1 MQSPLGVILKKL
13 IFLSALLITSL
24 LLSSCSPVV
33 QGATAVSAF
42 ASVSY
47 DRRSAGEIID
57 DNTLYMQLGSI
68 IRDDQM
74 LESAHL
80 KFMVYNNAVLV
91 SGEVPSE
98 EAKAYLT
105 KRLKQN
111 APKMKQLINEAVVMP
126 SISYFSR
133 TKDNIITLQ
142 IETLFQNQ
150 EVFHPTHV
158 KVMTERQ
165 IVYLMGSVTKREAEH
180 ATNQAAKAKNVAKVV
195 KLFDYLNN
203 RPTDE
208 IEKENKKKAEAERKA
223 TLEAK
228 KAELEAAQK
237 ELQKQLDE
245 LYTN

>member
-1 MQSPLGVILKKL
+1 MKKL
-13 IFLSALLITSL
+13 IFLLALLITTL

-42 ASVSY
+42 ASVSN

-57 DNTLYMQLGSI
+57 DKSLHMQLGSI
-68 IRDDQM
+68 IRDDEM
-74 LESAHL
+74 LENAHL
-80 KFMVYNNAVLV
+80 KFMVYGKIAVV
-91 SGEVPSE
+91 AGEVPNE
-98 EAKAYLT
+98 EVKDYLAKQ
-105 KRLKQN
+105 LKQN
-111 APKMKQLINEAVVMP
+111 APIMKQLINEAAVMP
-126 SISYFSR
+126 SISLFSR
-133 TKDNIITLQ
+133 SKDNIITLQ

-195 KLFDYLNN
+195 KLFDYLSA
-203 RPTDE
+203 RPAEE
-208 IEKENKKKAEAERKA
+208 IERENKNKAEAERKA
-223 TLEAK
+223 ALEAK
-228 KAELEAAQK
+228 KTELEEAQK

>member
-1 MQSPLGVILKKL
+1 MKKL
-13 IFLSALLITSL
+13 IFLLALLITTL

-42 ASVSY
+42 ASVSN

-57 DNTLYMQLGSI
+57 DKSLHLKLVSI
-68 IRDDQM
+68 IQDDEM
-74 LESAHL
+74 LENAHL
-80 KFMVYNNAVLV
+80 KFMVYGKIAVV
-91 SGEVPSE
+91 AGEVPNE
-98 EAKAYLT
+98 EVKDYLAKQ
-105 KRLKQN
+105 LKQN
-111 APKMKQLINEAVVMP
+111 APIMKQLINEVAVMP
-126 SISYFSR
+126 SISLFSR
-133 TKDNIITLQ
+133 SKDNIITLQ

-150 EVFHPTHV
+150 EVFHPTHI

-180 ATNQAAKAKNVAKVV
+180 ATNQVAKAKNVAKVV
-195 KLFDYLNN
+195 KLFDYLKT
-203 RPTDE
+203 RPAEE

-223 TLEAK
+223 ALEAK
-228 KAELEAAQK
+228 KDELEATQK

>member
-1 MQSPLGVILKKL
+1 MKKL
-13 IFLSALLITSL
+13 IFLLALLITTL

-42 ASVSY
+42 ASVSN
-47 DRRSAGEIID
+47 DRRTAGAIID
-57 DNTLYMQLGSI
+57 DKSLHMKLGSI
-68 IRDDQM
+68 IRDDEM
-74 LESAHL
+74 LENAHL
-80 KFMVYNNAVLV
+80 KFMVYGKIAVV
-91 SGEVPSE
+91 AGEVPNE
-98 EAKAYLT
+98 EVKDYLAKQ
-105 KRLKQN
+105 LKQN
-111 APKMKQLINEAVVMP
+111 APIMKQLINEVAVMP
-126 SISYFSR
+126 SISLFSR
-133 TKDNIITLQ
+133 SKDNIITLQ

-180 ATNQAAKAKNVAKVV
+180 ATNQAAKAKNVDKVV
-195 KLFDYLNN
+195 KFFDYLSA
-203 RPTDE
+203 RPAE
-208 IEKENKKKAEAERKA
+208 EVERENKKKAEAERKA

-237 ELQKQLDE
+237 ELQKQLNE

>member
-1 MQSPLGVILKKL
+1 LKKL

-42 ASVSY
+42 ASVSN

-57 DNTLYMQLGSI
+57 DKSLHMELGSI

-91 SGEVPSE
+91 AGEVPSE
-98 EAKAYLT
+98 EAKAYLA

-111 APKMKQLINEAVVMP
+111 ALTMKQLINEAAVMP

-180 ATNQAAKAKNVAKVV
+180 ATNQAAKAKNVVKVV
-195 KLFDYLNN
+195 KLFDYLTS
-203 RPTDE
+203 RPAVE

-223 TLEAK
+223 ELEAK

-237 ELQKQLDE
+237 ELQQQLDE

>member
-1 MQSPLGVILKKL
+1 MFKKL
-13 IFLSALLITSL
+13 IFLLVILITPL
-24 LLSSCSPVV
+24 LLSSCSPIV

-42 ASVSY
+42 ASVSN

-57 DNTLYMQLGSI
+57 DKSLHMELGSI
-68 IRDDQM
+68 IRDDEM
-74 LESAHL
+74 LENAHL
-80 KFMVYNNAVLV
+80 KFMVYGKIAVV
-91 SGEVPSE
+91 AGEVPNE
-98 EAKAYLT
+98 EVKDYLAKQ
-105 KRLKQN
+105 LKQN
-111 APKMKQLINEAVVMP
+111 APIMKQLINEVAVMP
-126 SISYFSR
+126 SISLFSR
-133 TKDNIITLQ
+133 SKDNIITLQ

-195 KLFDYLNN
+195 KLFDYLSA
-203 RPTDE
+203 RPAEE
-208 IEKENKKKAEAERKA
+208 IERENKNKAEAERKA
-223 TLEAK
+223 ALEAK
-228 KAELEAAQK
+228 KTELEEAQK

>member
-1 MQSPLGVILKKL
+1 MKKL
-13 IFLSALLITSL
+13 IFLLALLITTL

-42 ASVSY
+42 ASVSN
-47 DRRSAGEIID
+47 DRRTAGAIID
-57 DNTLYMQLGSI
+57 DKSLHMKLGSI
-68 IRDDQM
+68 IRDDEM
-74 LESAHL
+74 LENTHL
-80 KFMVYNNAVLV
+80 KFMVYGKIAVV
-91 SGEVPSE
+91 AGEVPNE
-98 EAKAYLT
+98 EVKDYLAKQ
-105 KRLKQN
+105 LKQN
-111 APKMKQLINEAVVMP
+111 APIMKQLINEAAVMP
-126 SISYFSR
+126 SISLFSR
-133 TKDNIITLQ
+133 SKDNIITLQ

-195 KLFDYLNN
+195 KLFDYLSV
-203 RPTDE
+203 RPAE
-208 IEKENKKKAEAERKA
+208 EVEREKKKKADAERKA
-223 TLEAK
+223 ALEAK
-228 KAELEAAQK
+228 KAELEADQK

>member
-1 MQSPLGVILKKL
+1 MKKL
-13 IFLSALLITSL
+13 IFLLALLITTL

-42 ASVSY
+42 ASVSN
-47 DRRSAGEIID
+47 DRRTAGAIID
-57 DNTLYMQLGSI
+57 DKSLHMKLGSI
-68 IRDDQM
+68 IRDDEM
-74 LESAHL
+74 LENAHL
-80 KFMVYNNAVLV
+80 KFMVYGKIAVV
-91 SGEVPSE
+91 AGEVPNE
-98 EAKAYLT
+98 EVKDYLAKQ
-105 KRLKQN
+105 LKQN
-111 APKMKQLINEAVVMP
+111 APIMKQLINEAAVMP
-126 SISYFSR
+126 SISLFSR
-133 TKDNIITLQ
+133 SKDNIITLQ

-195 KLFDYLNN
+195 KLFDYLSA
-203 RPTDE
+203 RPAEE
-208 IEKENKKKAEAERKA
+208 IEKENKKKAEAFRKA
-223 TLEAK
+223 ALEAK

-237 ELQKQLDE
+237 ELQKQLNE

>member
-1 MQSPLGVILKKL
+1 LKKL
-13 IFLSALLITSL
+13 IFLLALLITSL
-24 LLSSCSPVV
+24 LLSSCSPIV

-42 ASVSY
+42 ASVSS

-57 DNTLYMQLGSI
+57 DKALYMRLGNI
-68 IRDDQM
+68 IRDDEM
-74 LESAHL
+74 LENAHL
-80 KFMVYNNAVLV
+80 KFIVYGKTAVV
-91 SGEVPSE
+91 AGEVPSK
-98 EAKAYLT
+98 EAKDYLA
-105 KRLKQN
+105 KQLKQN
-111 APKMKQLINEAVVMP
+111 APIMKQLINEATVMP
-126 SISYFSR
+126 SIGYFSR

-180 ATNQAAKAKNVAKVV
+180 ATNQAAKAKNVVKVV
-195 KLFDYLNN
+195 KLFDYLSA
-203 RPTDE
+203 RPAEE
-208 IEKENKKKAEAERKA
+208 IKKENQKKAGAEKKA
-223 TLEAK
+223 ALEAK

>member
-1 MQSPLGVILKKL
+1 MKKL
-13 IFLSALLITSL
+13 IFLLALLITTL

-42 ASVSY
+42 ASVSN
-47 DRRSAGEIID
+47 DRRTAGAIID
-57 DNTLYMQLGSI
+57 DKSLHMKLGSI
-68 IRDDQM
+68 IRDDEM
-74 LESAHL
+74 LENAHL
-80 KFMVYNNAVLV
+80 KFMVYGKIAVV
-91 SGEVPSE
+91 AGEVPNE
-98 EAKAYLT
+98 EVKDYLAKQ
-105 KRLKQN
+105 LKQN
-111 APKMKQLINEAVVMP
+111 APIMKQLINEAAVMP
-126 SISYFSR
+126 SISLFSR
-133 TKDNIITLQ
+133 SKDNIITLQ

-180 ATNQAAKAKNVAKVV
+180 ATNQVAKAKNVAKVV
-195 KLFDYLNN
+195 KLFDYLKT
-203 RPTDE
+203 RPAEE

-223 TLEAK
+223 ALEAK
-228 KAELEAAQK
+228 KDELEATQK

>member
-1 MQSPLGVILKKL
+1 MKKL
-13 IFLSALLITSL
+13 IFLLALLITTL

-42 ASVSY
+42 ASVSN
-47 DRRSAGEIID
+47 DRRTAGAIID
-57 DNTLYMQLGSI
+57 DKSLHMKLGSI
-68 IRDDQM
+68 IRDDEM
-74 LESAHL
+74 LENAHL
-80 KFMVYNNAVLV
+80 KFMVYGKIAVV
-91 SGEVPSE
+91 AGEVPNE
-98 EAKAYLT
+98 EVKDYLAKQ
-105 KRLKQN
+105 LKQN
-111 APKMKQLINEAVVMP
+111 APIMKQLINEVAVMP
-126 SISYFSR
+126 SISLFSR
-133 TKDNIITLQ
+133 SKDNIITLQ

-180 ATNQAAKAKNVAKVV
+180 ATNQVAKAKNVAKVV
-195 KLFDYLNN
+195 KLFDYLKT
-203 RPTDE
+203 RPAEE

-223 TLEAK
+223 ALEAK
-228 KAELEAAQK
+228 KDELEAAQK

>member
-1 MQSPLGVILKKL
+1 MKKL
-13 IFLSALLITSL
+13 IFLLALLITTL

-42 ASVSY
+42 ASVSN
-47 DRRSAGEIID
+47 DRRTAGAIID
-57 DNTLYMQLGSI
+57 DKSLHMKLGSI
-68 IRDDQM
+68 IRDDEM
-74 LESAHL
+74 LENAHL
-80 KFMVYNNAVLV
+80 KFMVYGKIAVV
-91 SGEVPSE
+91 AGEVPNE
-98 EAKAYLT
+98 EVKDYLAKQ
-105 KRLKQN
+105 LKQN
-111 APKMKQLINEAVVMP
+111 APIMKQLINEAAVMP
-126 SISYFSR
+126 SISLFSR
-133 TKDNIITLQ
+133 SKDNIITLQ

-195 KLFDYLNN
+195 KLFDYLSA
-203 RPTDE
+203 RPAEE
-208 IEKENKKKAEAERKA
+208 IERENKNKAEAERKA
-223 TLEAK
+223 ALEAK
-228 KAELEAAQK
+228 KTELEEAQK